1 MAKLGS
7 QQKRN
12 EPDRA
17 AYWYAHANEPCFS
30 GFTCASTSQTYRG
43 ISLTSKDIKDFD
55 LQAAYL
61 DKVNHRDSTNY
72 EKIKISGVNGRF
84 KSAET
89 DGLYY
94 LGGNYQFNPA
104 LKLTAFTWT
113 LTIFITKLWSVLYT
127 NIKLMTPLTLARN
140 YVTTA
145 AEMTD
150 KQKQA

>member
-1 MAKLGS
+1 MS
-7 QQKRN
+7 QTELRIGTLMPMN
-12 EPDRA
+12 PVLV
-17 AYWYAHANEPCFS
+17 
-30 GFTCASTSQTYRG
+30 ASPARLLPQTYRG

-84 KSAET
+84 KGAET

-104 LKLTAFTWT
+104 LKLTAFIWM
-113 LTIFITKLWSVLYT
+113 LMIFITKPWSVHYT
-127 NIKLMTPLTLARN
+127 NTKLMTLLILALN

-145 AEMTD
+145 AEMMD